1 MRQISLVRQFFASL
15 LLRARRGGRFFLEIV
30 RWLLVVAMLSL
41 IPGIFAA
48 EDVARTVVVGSDFR
62 SAHDALVEAIE
73 SEGLVVSAVIP
84 FNDMLAR
91 TADDLARASSPLA
104 NAEIVQFCSSVLA
117 WQLLEEEASQIAL
130 CPLSIAIY
138 VRRTDPDKVTLA
150 YRLPGNATPGRVR
163 AEKLLNRVVHRSAEL
178 ARLRW

>member
-1 MRQISLVRQFFASL
+1 MASK
-15 LLRARRGGRFFLEIV
+15 
-30 RWLLVVAMLSL
+30 
-41 IPGIFAA
+41 
-48 EDVARTVVVGSDFR
+48 VVVGSDFR

-84 FNDMLAR
+84 FNDMLTR
-91 TADDLARASSPLA
+91 TADDLARASSPLV

-150 YRLPGNATPGRVR
+150 YRLPGNATPGRIR
-163 AEKLLNRVVHRSAEL
+163 AEKLLTRVVRRSAEL